1 MTLPSLK
8 GKNTRKYGQ
17 SVNYVLFFS
26 GEVVR
31 NNTKDVWTVGKSIG
45 VGGFGEIYLCSVGET
60 KCNDNATLAMKI
72 EPHENGPLFVEMN
85 FYLRTAKLDMIEDF
99 RKKRSLKSFGMPVWR
114 GSGNHLFKGDKYR
127 FLVMDRYS
135 KDIDKFFQGG
145 KQVFSQQTAFILAVK
160 ILDTL
165 EYIHSKGYVHN
176 DIKAQN
182 LMIGYGSGKEND
194 VYLVDYGLVSKYHRG
209 ENQTH
214 IEYKP
219 DPRFAHDGT
228 IEYLS
233 RDAHNG
239 IKGRRSDLEIL
250 GYNLVHWMSGQLPW
264 MENLSNAKAVQGKKE
279 EFMSNISGNLR
290 KCFGKENCPS
300 ALKEFLN
307 YVINLEFQQ
316 EPNYNKCRSFFQNA
330 LKNEGNNLDGKLCFN
345 KISPA
350 KSAKKSPTKRSV
362 KRKETNSK
370 ATNSSEEF
378 IMDDSGEVHISGDV
392 SNDIPSPKKR
402 NRRPVKLVDSPP
414 SGKTQRKMD
423 GLSIKVKKPTYKES
437 ASQTSPNFV
446 QNARAAAK
454 FKKAAALAKS
464 NEMEEFVEKAKAAAI
479 NAKRKT
485 PSKFKASDVENVENN
500 IPMDNPTPAM
510 LELMRKKEAAKLEK
524 SGPKRKTVL
533 SKISSTSPKSSK
545 KSRP

>member
-1 MTLPSLK
+1 MLL
-8 GKNTRKYGQ
+8 
-17 SVNYVLFFS
+17 FS

-31 NNTKDVWTVGKSIG
+31 SNTKEVWTVGRSIG
-45 VGGFGEIYLCSVGET
+45 VGGFGEIYLCSAGEA

-85 FYLRTAKLDMIEDF
+85 FYLRTAKLEMIEDF
-99 RKKRSLKSFGMPVWR
+99 RKKRGLKSFGMPVLR

-176 DIKAQN
+176 DVKAQN

-194 VYLVDYGLVSKYHRG
+194 VYLVDFGLVSKYHRG

-219 DPRFAHDGT
+219 DSRFAHDGT

-233 RDAHNG
+233 RDSHNG

-250 GYNLVHWMSGQLPW
+250 GYNLVHWMSGHLPW
-264 MENLSNAKAVQGKKE
+264 MENLSNAKAVQAKKE

-290 KCFGKENCPS
+290 KCFGNDNYPG

-307 YVINLEFQQ
+307 YVTNLDFQQ
-316 EPNYNKCRSFFQNA
+316 EPNYNKCRLFFQKG
-330 LKNEGNNLDGKLCFN
+330 LKNEGNSLDGKLDFN
-345 KISPA
+345 IISPA
-350 KSAKKSPTKRSV
+350 KSAKKSPTKRYG
-362 KRKETNSK
+362 KRKETK
-370 ATNSSEEF
+370 HKETDSSAEF
-378 IMDDSGEVHISGDV
+378 IMDDSGEVQISGDV
-392 SNDIPSPKKR
+392 SNDVPSPKKR
-402 NRRPVKLVDSPP
+402 NRRPVKLVNSPP
-414 SGKTQRKMD
+414 SGKTQRKME

-454 FKKAAALAKS
+454 VKKAAALARS
-464 NEMEEFVEKAKAAAI
+464 NEMEEFAEKAKAAAI

-485 PSKFKASDVENVENN
+485 PSKFKTSDVENAENN
-500 IPMDNPTPAM
+500 IPMENPTPAM
-510 LELMRKKEAAKLEK
+510 LEIMRKKEAAKLEK
-524 SGPKRKTVL
+524 SGAKRKTVL